1 MEPVTGH
8 LKTGNEGRPRTS
20 HDGNTQASV
29 VLRVRTFKEILPFLH
44 NLFRKREEE
53 GTFREASY
61 PPMQN
66 RMRTAQQRT
75 TRTDTPANRDTESW
89 AGRRRARSGDTGEG
103 RCVTT
108 KEGVSRVRPAQR
120 RNTHRRNPPS
130 WKSRRRPRAPF
141 RQFKRKAKGFDK
153 MQHPLVMNHEQEKN
167 RG

>member
-1 MEPVTGH
+1 
-8 LKTGNEGRPRTS
+8 
-20 HDGNTQASV
+20 
-29 VLRVRTFKEILPFLH
+29 
-44 NLFRKREEE
+44 
-53 GTFREASY
+53 
-61 PPMQN
+61 MQN

-75 TRTDTPANRDTESW
+75 TRTDTPVNRDTESW
-89 AGRRRARSGDTGEG
+89 AGRRRARSGDTGEE

-153 MQHPLVMNHEQEKN
+153 MQHPLVMKSRAGEKSRLGEHIPN
-167 RG
+167 RPWTAPSVLAQRPPEPEHAEAAAVTPPRRPGGPHHPKPRSRG